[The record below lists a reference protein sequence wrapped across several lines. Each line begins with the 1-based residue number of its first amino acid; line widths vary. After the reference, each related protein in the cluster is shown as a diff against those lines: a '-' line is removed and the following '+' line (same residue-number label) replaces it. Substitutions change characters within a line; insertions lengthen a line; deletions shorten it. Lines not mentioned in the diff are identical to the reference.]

1 MRDPNILSEDIK
13 KNPDRYRTCNDT
25 CKDKVI

>member
-13 KNPDRYRTCNDT
+13 KPKTDRTCNDT
-25 CKDKVI
+25 CKDQVI